1 MLVTRSARL
10 LAIDGGYIHVSH
22 APVMVVHLADCFVQ
36 IMPQANKAKNVFES
50 GKTAS
55 YDIKSIVACQQS
67 SKNSATFKLVVHRGD
82 TERNK
87 RYEFEA
93 ESPKLAGEWFAV
105 VGRAP
110 SPNMFVLQPKLCR
123 LYAA

>member
-1 MLVTRSARL
+1 
-10 LAIDGGYIHVSH
+10 
-22 APVMVVHLADCFVQ
+22 
-36 IMPQANKAKNVFES
+36 MPQANKAKNVFDN

-67 SKNSATFKLVVHRGD
+67 SKSSATFKLVVHRGD

-93 ESPKLAGEWFAV
+93 ESPKLAGELLRSEMCSCDLDHSRTF
-105 VGRAP
+105 
-110 SPNMFVLQPKLCR
+110 LQPR
-123 LYAA
+123 LWPPFVVLSRLQIDQVLRISLGGVGM

>member
-1 MLVTRSARL
+1 
-10 LAIDGGYIHVSH
+10 
-22 APVMVVHLADCFVQ
+22 
-36 IMPQANKAKNVFES
+36 MPQANKAKNVFDN

-82 TERNK
+82 SERSK

-93 ESPKLAGEWFAV
+93 ESPKLAGEFE
-105 VGRAP
+105 GP
-110 SPNMFVLQPKLCR
+110 SSRNPVTYIFP
-123 LYAA
+123 